1 MTTEQDAAAVEQEQ
15 EQEETLAQ
23 LFEQQR
29 LQDAMEA
36 MRVWDS
42 GKLQVE
48 LVLAFAS
55 VAHAPSA
62 FLQCVQLFGQ
72 LPDKQLTYAAQW
84 IEVAVGC
91 LKARV
96 DPQISPADSLLAGSM
111 LPAFKRS
118 RMPFVADFALAYRV
132 DEETLARF
140 CALLL
145 ETRAGLA
152 AHFMECLKMKHL
164 LPTEDVLEAAIT
176 QTDFRTGDQFVKG
189 QRDKQQLFVQM
200 LIDRNVQDKIIKKR
214 LSLFKLKASAFP
226 VYFERRQKATL
237 RFLVYSKEYEQA
249 LQFVESSENL
259 KLYACRMII
268 RHAGPEDPATKQFIF
283 RAGLAEQFLEVD
295 TSAEKGKS
303 FKDNDDMAPLDTC
316 LSLVDTIGEA
326 NIVFVDTPEALQ
338 TCVDH
343 LVTQPAIGFD
353 SEWKAVHISTNS
365 EDAPAKCALVQ
376 LASREKAFVVDVLAL
391 YDHGHILAPLFQS
404 DSVVKLGFD
413 TRGDVK
419 ALRPFLSGVYATEY
433 VMSMLV
439 DLQAVSRKL
448 PVLKS
453 AAVESKSKSKTSNDE
468 GDDTNGSVDSSV
480 ANSEAWGSDSKSRKR
495 KNKRSKTGE
504 HHEPAKCSR
513 LGLTAIAET
522 YLGLPLDKRARMSDW
537 ERRPLTPAQLQYA
550 ALDAHV
556 LVQIYYKMQE
566 QHPADTFE
574 AVFKRCTQRH
584 VK

>member
-1 MTTEQDAAAVEQEQ
+1 
-15 EQEETLAQ
+15 
-23 LFEQQR
+23 
-29 LQDAMEA
+29 
-36 MRVWDS
+36 
-42 GKLQVE
+42 
-48 LVLAFAS
+48 
-55 VAHAPSA
+55 
-62 FLQCVQLFGQ
+62 
-72 LPDKQLTYAAQW
+72 
-84 IEVAVGC
+84 
-91 LKARV
+91 
-96 DPQISPADSLLAGSM
+96 
-111 LPAFKRS
+111 
-118 RMPFVADFALAYRV
+118 
-132 DEETLARF
+132 
-140 CALLL
+140 
-145 ETRAGLA
+145 
-152 AHFMECLKMKHL
+152 
-164 LPTEDVLEAAIT
+164 
-176 QTDFRTGDQFVKG
+176 
-189 QRDKQQLFVQM
+189 M
-200 LIDRNVQDKIIKKR
+200 LIDRNVQDKVIKKR

-249 LQFVESSENL
+249 LQFVESSEAL

-268 RHAGPEDPATKQFIF
+268 RHAGPTDPATKQFIF

-295 TSAEKGKS
+295 TSAEDGKS

-326 NIVFVDTPEALQ
+326 NIIFVDTPMALQ
-338 TCVDH
+338 ACVDH
-343 LVTQPAIGFD
+343 LMAQPVIGFD
-353 SEWKAVHISTNS
+353 SEWKAVHISADA
-365 EDAPAKCALVQ
+365 EDSPAKCALVQ

-391 YDHGHILAPLFQS
+391 CDHGRLLAPLFQS

-439 DLQAVSRKL
+439 DLQAVTRKL
-448 PVLKS
+448 PVLNES
-453 AAVESKSKSKTSNDE
+453 AAVSNGKLKPSDDE
-468 GDDTNGSVDSSV
+468 VDGSANSSA
-480 ANSEAWGSDSKSRKR
+480 ANSEASGSDSKPRKW
-495 KNKRSKTGE
+495 KNKRSKTGP
-504 HHEPAKCSR
+504 HDASAKSSR

-556 LVQIYYKMQE
+556 LVQIYYKMRE

-574 AVFKRCTQRH
+574 PVFSRCTQKH